1 MLQRPRSSHPF
12 QSVFVLAELIYHEI
26 VKNVRGTHSNA
37 ILALVNVV
45 MMNVVLI
52 AVFYVF
58 SRVMGL
64 RASPIRG
71 NYFLYIMSG
80 VFMYMTFVRAVGSVA
95 GAPQASATM
104 MMHAPMNT
112 FVAIS
117 SAALS
122 ALYTQLL
129 SMGIILFAIYT
140 LIEPFTIHDPLWAM
154 GILLLCWFSGLS
166 IGMIF
171 YALTPWFPGFTSLAN
186 LIFVRINMIASG
198 KMFVVNTLPA
208 HMVSLFDWNPLFHV
222 IDQQRGAIFS
232 NYFPRVTN
240 LEYPFW
246 LAVAFLAV
254 GLLGKF
260 YTGKYVSSSWSA
272 RTVN

>member
-1 MLQRPRSSHPF
+1 MLQRPSHNHPIRAI
-12 QSVFVLAELIYHEI
+12 FVLAELIYHEI

-64 RASPIRG
+64 KASPIRG

-80 VFMYMTFVRAVGSVA
+80 VFMYMTFVRGIGSVA
-95 GAPQASATM
+95 GAPQASSAM

-117 SAALS
+117 AAALS

-129 SMGIILFAIYT
+129 SAAIILFAIYT
-140 LIEPFTIHDPLWAM
+140 LIEPFTIHDPLGAM
-154 GILLLCWFSGLS
+154 GIMLLCWFSGLS
-166 IGMIF
+166 IGLIF
-171 YALTPWFPGFTSLAN
+171 YALTPWFPTFTSLAN
-186 LIFVRINMIASG
+186 LIFVRVNMIASG

-208 HMVSLFDWNPLFHV
+208 HMVALFDWNPLFHI

-240 LEYPFW
+240 LEYPIW
-246 LAVAFLAV
+246 LAIVFLAI

-260 YTGKYVSSSWSA
+260 YTSRHVSSSWGA
-272 RTVN
+272 RTVS